1 MSDVSVDI
9 ESVRAEIAEEVR
21 RRRAGGAFDA
31 LKERELEQLFH
42 QYAPLQG
49 RDGALAET
57 LRAVDVTAYIDP
69 HVPVASSQPAGTAIK
84 RSLRKASFWYMSW
97 IAAQVTRSL
106 STVAR
111 SLHLI
116 DDELTD
122 IRKSLDG
129 LTLSG
134 SPVIALDGADGT
146 DAWWA
151 AEARALAR
159 RATGR
164 VLVSACADG
173 WLVADIAA
181 AGGDAYGLDPRPG
194 LIMEAEIAGL
204 DLRDDD
210 LLEHLDAVADDRLA
224 GIVLN
229 GTTEALLPAQR
240 RRLLRRIE
248 RVLTPDALVV
258 LHAVHPDAVDGDEV
272 PAELDLAGARP
283 LRPTT
288 WTALLGEMGFTAT
301 VTPGPSGADF
311 LVTARRGRL
320 ALAP

>member
-9 ESVRAEIAEEVR
+9 EVVRAEIAEEVR

-31 LKERELEQLFH
+31 LRERELEQLFH

-57 LRAVDVTAYIDP
+57 LRAVDVTAYLDP
-69 HVPVASSQPAGTAIK
+69 HVPVASSQPAGTAVK
-84 RSLRKASFWYMSW
+84 RGLRKASFWYMNW

-122 IRKSLDG
+122 IRKTLDG

-134 SPVIALDGADGT
+134 SPVIALDGADGAS
-146 DAWWA
+146 AWWA
-151 AEARALAR
+151 KEARAMAAR
-159 RATGR
+159 STGR

-173 WLVADIAA
+173 WLVADLVAS
-181 AGGDAYGLDPRPG
+181 GGDAYGLDPRTG

-210 LLEHLDAVADDRLA
+210 LLEHLDAVADDRLS

-248 RVLTPDALVV
+248 RVLTTDAVVV
-258 LHAVHPDAVDGDEV
+258 LHAVHPDAVDGDDV

-288 WTALLGEMGFTAT
+288 WATLLAEMGFAT
-301 VTPGPSGADF
+301 TVAIGPTGADF
-311 LVTARRGRL
+311 LVTATRGRL
-320 ALAP
+320 SVAP

>member
-1 MSDVSVDI
+1 MSDLSVDI

-69 HVPVASSQPAGTAIK
+69 HVPVESRQPAGTAVK
-84 RSLRKASFWYMSW
+84 RSLRKANFWYINW

-122 IRKSLDG
+122 LRKSLDG

-134 SPVIALDGADGT
+134 SPVITLAGADGPT
-146 DAWWA
+146 SWWA
-151 AEARALAR
+151 SAARAVAQR
-159 RATGR
+159 SEGR
-164 VLVSACADG
+164 ILVSACSDG
-173 WLVADIAA
+173 WLVADLVA

-194 LIMEAEIAGL
+194 VIMEAEIAGL

-210 LLEHLDAVADDRLA
+210 LLEHLDAVADDRLT
-224 GIVLN
+224 GVVLN

-240 RRLLRRIE
+240 LRLLRRIE
-248 RVLTPDALVV
+248 RVLATDAIVV
-258 LHAVHPDAVDGDEV
+258 LHAVHPDAVDGDDV
-272 PAELDLAGARP
+272 PPELDLAGARP
-283 LRPTT
+283 LRPST
-288 WTALLGEMGFTAT
+288 WASLLSELGFTTT
-301 VTPGPSGADF
+301 VTPGPTGADF
-311 LVTARRGRL
+311 LVTAVRGRL
-320 ALAP
+320 TSAP

>member
-1 MSDVSVDI
+1 MSDAAVDI
-9 ESVRAEIAEEVR
+9 DSVRSEIADEVR
-21 RRRAGGAFDA
+21 RRRAGGSFDA

-57 LRAVDVTAYIDP
+57 LRAVDVTAFIDP

-84 RSLRKASFWYMSW
+84 RGLRKASFWYMNW
-97 IAAQVTRSL
+97 IATQVTRAL

-122 IRKSLDG
+122 MRKSLDG
-129 LTLSG
+129 LTFSG
-134 SPVIALDGADGT
+134 SPVIELAGAEGPS
-146 DAWWA
+146 AWWA
-151 AEARALAR
+151 ESARSLGIQAP
-159 RATGR
+159 GR

-173 WLVADIAA
+173 WLVSALVS
-181 AGGDAYGLDPRPG
+181 AGVDAYGLDPRSER
-194 LIMEAEIAGL
+194 IMEAEIAGL

-210 LLEHLDAVADDRLA
+210 LLDHLDAVADDRLS
-224 GIVLN
+224 GMVLN

-240 RRLLRRIE
+240 RRLLRHIDQ
-248 RVLTPDALVV
+248 VLTHDAVV
-258 LHAVHPDAVDGDEV
+258 VIHAVHPDAVDGDDV

-283 LRPTT
+283 LRPIT
-288 WTALLGEMGFTAT
+288 WVSLLEGLGFVAT
-301 VTPGPSGADF
+301 VELGPSESDF
-311 LVTARRGRL
+311 LVTARRGSPIS
-320 ALAP
+320 AP

>member
-1 MSDVSVDI
+1 MTDAPFDL
-9 ESVRAEIAEEVR
+9 EMVRAQIADEVR
-21 RRRAGGAFDA
+21 QRRVGGSFDA

-84 RSLRKASFWYMSW
+84 RSLRKASFWYVSW

-116 DDELTD
+116 DDELSD

-134 SPVIALDGADGT
+134 SPVIELTGAEGPA
-146 DAWWA
+146 AWWA
-151 AEARALAR
+151 AAARELALA
-159 RATGR
+159 AQGR

-173 WLVADIAA
+173 WLVSSLV
-181 AGGDAYGLDPRPG
+181 AGGVDAYGLDPRTER
-194 LIMEAEIAGL
+194 IMEAEIAGL

-210 LLEHLDAVADDRLA
+210 LLEHLDAVADERLA
-224 GIVLN
+224 GMVLN

-248 RVLTPDALVV
+248 RVLARDAVV
-258 LHAVHPDAVDGDEV
+258 AIHAVHPDAVDGDEV

-288 WTALLGEMGFTAT
+288 WLALLGELGFEAT
-301 VTPGPSGADF
+301 VTSGPKGRDF
-311 LVTARRGRL
+311 LVTASRTAGTL
-320 ALAP
+320 NP

>member
-1 MSDVSVDI
+1 MSDATIDI
-9 ESVRAEIAEEVR
+9 EAVRAEIAEEVR
-21 RRRAGGAFDA
+21 LRRASGSFDA

-69 HVPVASSQPAGTAIK
+69 HVPVASSQLAGTAMK
-84 RSLRKASFWYMSW
+84 RGLRKANFWYVNW
-97 IAAQVTRSL
+97 IAAQVTRAL

-134 SPVIALDGADGT
+134 SPVITLDGADGP
-146 DAWWA
+146 ASWWA
-151 AEARALAR
+151 DDAHRVAAA
-159 RATGR
+159 ADGR
-164 VLVSACADG
+164 VLVSACGDG
-173 WLVADIAA
+173 WMVSALVAG
-181 AGGDAYGLDPRPG
+181 GGDAYGLDPRPG
-194 LIMEAEIAGL
+194 RIMEAEIAGL

-210 LLEHLDAVADDRLA
+210 LLDHLDAVADDRLG

-248 RVLTPDALVV
+248 RVLRPVAVV
-258 LHAVHPDAVDGDEV
+258 AIHAVHPDAVDGDQV

-283 LRPTT
+283 LRPST
-288 WTALLGEMGFTAT
+288 WVSLLEEMGFTAG
-301 VTPGPSGADF
+301 VTTGPTGSDF
-311 LVTARRGRL
+311 LVIARRGP
-320 ALAP
+320 ATPAS